1 MPASRLQRIL
11 MRVMRDGP
19 GPDRSGQHP
28 GRDGRLLPVVRV
40 VREAATT
47 VEIDPGRQLSAVRDG
62 GDAGRSEMTESV
74 TARAMKYDGAVR
86 RWVAATY
93 RLDPAEI
100 DDVTFDVQYSGE
112 SPTLDPSL
120 QLEIE
125 VSLNDCTRY
134 LFVRDVSDFGRI
146 INEILEFAS

>member
-1 MPASRLQRIL
+1 
-11 MRVMRDGP
+11 
-19 GPDRSGQHP
+19 
-28 GRDGRLLPVVRV
+28 VVRV
-40 VREAATT
+40 VGEATATL
-47 VEIDPGRQLSAVRDG
+47 EIDPGRQLSAVCDG
-62 GDAGRSEMTESV
+62 GDARRSEMTD
-74 TARAMKYDGAVR
+74 AMTPPAMNYDGAVR

-93 RLDPAEI
+93 RLDATEI

-120 QLEIE
+120 HLEIE

-146 INEILEFAS
+146 INEILELAN